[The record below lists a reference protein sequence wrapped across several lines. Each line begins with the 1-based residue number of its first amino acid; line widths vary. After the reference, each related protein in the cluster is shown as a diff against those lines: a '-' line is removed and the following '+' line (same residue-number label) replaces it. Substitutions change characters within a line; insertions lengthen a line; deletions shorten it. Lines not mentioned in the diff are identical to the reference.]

1 MSQSTRTTNAA
12 PNARESPG
20 TRRETL
26 VAHPVPRILVGA
38 LQTVSFWTAVVT
50 PLVYLPLLLTGL
62 QTDVELLAF
71 VALLALNVAG
81 LVVGHSH
88 KRH

>member
-26 VAHPVPRILVGA
+26 AAHPVPRTLVGA
-38 LQTVSFWTAVVT
+38 VRTVSFWTGVVT
-50 PLVYLPLLLTGL
+50 PFVYIPLLLTGL
-62 QTDVELLAF
+62 GTDLELVAF

-88 KRH
+88 HEC